1 LIKYQ
6 HRATRRPRE
15 HQPLSAEPSSTEQPY
30 LARRQNWA
38 NQLARHAL
46 MQPDA
51 TALRFLGHTTT
62 WAELDR
68 RVTALAGALSRR
80 GVGFGDRVLILMLNR
95 TEFIESFL
103 AANKLGA
110 IAVPVNFRMTPPEI
124 AFLVSD
130 CQARVVVTEAV
141 LANVAT
147 AVRDIDPMLATVIVA
162 GRGTDDSL
170 SSKVVG
176 YDDLIAERGDEPAPV
191 DIPNDSPALIM
202 YTSGTTGRPK
212 GAVLTHNN
220 IAGQA
225 MTNLFTISPDI
236 NRDVGFVGV
245 PLFHIAGI
253 GNMISG
259 LLLGLPTVL
268 YPLGAFDPG
277 ALLDVLEAEK
287 VTAMFLVPAQWQAV
301 VAEQRANPR
310 KLELRVL
317 SWGAAPASDTLL
329 RDMSETF
336 PGTQIYAA
344 FGQTEMSPVTCMLLA
359 QDAIRKL
366 GSVGKVIPTVAAR
379 VVDENMNDVP
389 VGQVGE
395 IVYRAPT
402 LMAGYWNNPKATAE
416 AFAGGWFH
424 SGDLVRQDDEGYVW
438 VVDRK
443 KDMIISGGENI
454 YCAEVENALAAHS
467 AIVEVA
473 VIGRPDAK
481 WGEVPVAVV
490 ALAATHSDLELADL
504 DEFLT
509 ERLARYK
516 HPKALEIVEALPR
529 NPAGKVLKTELR
541 ARFGAQKKIDA
552 GESSTPPTVSTVA
565 QDI

>member
-1 LIKYQ
+1 L
-6 HRATRRPRE
+6 T
-15 HQPLSAEPSSTEQPY
+15 AEPSPSEQPY
-30 LARRQNWA
+30 LACRQNWS

-46 MQPDA
+46 MQPGA

-62 WAELDR
+62 WGELDR
-68 RVTALAGALSRR
+68 RVSALAGALSRR
-80 GVGFGDRVLILMLNR
+80 GVGFGDRVMVLMLNR
-95 TEFIESFL
+95 TEFIESYV
-103 AANKLGA
+103 AANRIGA

-124 AFLVSD
+124 AFLAGD
-130 CQARVVVTEAV
+130 CQARVVVTESV
-141 LANVAT
+141 LVKVAT
-147 AVRDIDPMLATVIVA
+147 AVRDIEPTLQTVIVA
-162 GRGTDDSL
+162 GGADDGVL
-170 SSKVVG
+170 D
-176 YDDLIAERGDEPAPV
+176 YDDLLAEEGTPAPVV

-225 MTNLFTISPDI
+225 TTNLFTVHPDAT
-236 NRDVGFVGV
+236 DVGFIGV
-245 PLFHIAGI
+245 PLFHIGGV
-253 GNMISG
+253 GNTVSPIQ
-259 LLLGLPTVL
+259 LGLPTVI

-277 ALLDVLEAEK
+277 ALLDVLEAEQ
-287 VTAMFLVPAQWQAV
+287 VTSMFLVPAQWQV
-301 VAEQRANPR
+301 VCAEQRANPR
-310 KLELRVL
+310 RLGLRTL

-329 RDMSETF
+329 RDMAETF

-344 FGQTEMSPVTCMLLA
+344 FGQTEMSPVTCVLLA

-379 VVDENMNDVP
+379 VVDDNMKDVP
-389 VGQVGE
+389 VGEVGE

-402 LMAGYWNNPKATAE
+402 LMAGYWNNPRATAE

-424 SGDLVRQDDEGYVW
+424 SGDLVRQDEEGYVW

-454 YCAEVENALAAHS
+454 YCAEVENVLAGYP

-473 VIGRPDAK
+473 VIGRPHEK
-481 WGEVPVAVV
+481 WGEVPVAV
-490 ALAATHSDLELADL
+490 AAVTENGLKLADL

-516 HPKALEIVEALPR
+516 HPKALEIVDALPR

-541 ARFGAQKKIDA
+541 TRFGVANSIDA
-552 GESSTPPTVSTVA
+552 GESSTPPTVSAVT
-565 QDI
+565 QEI